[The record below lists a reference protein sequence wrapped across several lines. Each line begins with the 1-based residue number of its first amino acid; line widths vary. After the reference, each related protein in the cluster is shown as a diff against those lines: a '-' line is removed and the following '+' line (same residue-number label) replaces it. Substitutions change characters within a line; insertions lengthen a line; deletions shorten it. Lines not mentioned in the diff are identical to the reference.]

1 MDINPVE
8 FEKFCKETISI
19 YFDPEL
25 GAPWYPMPPSLHRV
39 LYHGR
44 AIIEAC
50 PVPLGIT
57 SKEGSESNN
66 RFARDFEANHARKSS
81 NENTFM
87 DVFHRLMDKSD
98 PFLVASSGKDKSH
111 KSKLS
116 PDMINLVL
124 STTEAEDSPFGNTDN
139 DLNTDNEGFNV
150 SVMDL

>member
-8 FEKFCKETISI
+8 FENLCNQTISI

-44 AIIEAC
+44 AIIESC
-50 PVPLGIT
+50 PVPFGMT
-57 SKEGSESNN
+57 SEEGSESNN
-66 RFARDFEANHARKSS
+66 KFARDFETNHARKNS

-98 PFLVASSGKDKSH
+98 PFLVASSIKEKVQRSEFT
-111 KSKLS
+111 
-116 PDMINLVL
+116 PDMKRLFLPSAEEKLQNL
-124 STTEAEDSPFGNTDN
+124 SETDQNTDTE
-139 DLNTDNEGFNV
+139 DFDV
-150 SVMDL
+150 SLIDM

>member
-8 FEKFCKETISI
+8 FEKFCQETISI

-50 PVPLGIT
+50 PVPFGMT
-57 SKEGSESNN
+57 SEEGSESNN
-66 RFARDFEANHARKSS
+66 KFARDFEANHARKNS
-81 NENTFM
+81 NENTFI

-98 PFLVASSGKDKSH
+98 PVLVASSH
-111 KSKLS
+111 KEKIQRSKLT
-116 PDMINLVL
+116 PDMKRLVFSNTEETQQDL
-124 STTEAEDSPFGNTDN
+124 SETEQ
-139 DLNTDNEGFNV
+139 NTDNEDFNV
-150 SVMDL
+150 SLVDL